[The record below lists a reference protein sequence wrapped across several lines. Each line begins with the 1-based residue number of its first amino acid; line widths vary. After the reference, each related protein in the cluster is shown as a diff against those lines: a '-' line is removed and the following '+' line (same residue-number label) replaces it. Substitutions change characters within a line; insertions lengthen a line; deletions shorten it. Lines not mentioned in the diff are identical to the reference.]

1 MALPGALD
9 PCPLT
14 MRKTAHP
21 SHSGCN
27 HWLPRFPLTSRSE
40 IRCPPLSFGH
50 SACLEDCGS
59 IWNSHELLHLLIF
72 SLHGLEWL
80 SHLGSGFWE
89 WYAPE
94 LQGGEAMVAQI
105 CRVLVGSLLECR
117 VHRWYYELGTFW
129 KHRAYLKKVG
139 HWQWSLE
146 ASYSWLLP
154 FSHSASWRT
163 MVLSFPSIKDAKS
176 WDDPSETR
184 SWITYFFCRA
194 VRIWYLGLSNGKVAK
209 WMNLYG
215 TPQGSRG
222 CVCLPWII
230 SGKPVLG

>member
-1 MALPGALD
+1 M
-9 PCPLT
+9 PLT

-59 IWNSHELLHLLIF
+59 IWNSYELLHLLIF

-80 SHLGSGFWE
+80 SHLCSGFWE

-105 CRVLVGSLLECR
+105 CRVLVGLLLECR
-117 VHRWYYELGTFW
+117 VHRWYYKLGTFW
-129 KHRAYLKKVG
+129 KHRWWGLPKESR
-139 HWQWSLE
+139 SLTVVPGGILFLV
-146 ASYSWLLP
+146 ASFLTLCFLEDHGAILP
-154 FSHSASWRT
+154 KH
-163 MVLSFPSIKDAKS
+163 
-176 WDDPSETR
+176 
-184 SWITYFFCRA
+184 
-194 VRIWYLGLSNGKVAK
+194 
-209 WMNLYG
+209 
-215 TPQGSRG
+215 
-222 CVCLPWII
+222 
-230 SGKPVLG
+230 